1 MMLESLNLPTHL
13 IYFIMTVRTTA
24 LFKHP
29 AEEIFWSSPMIL
41 DRYFSLDEFREM
53 AERYPDL
60 RMEREQNGKIR
71 IMSPVKAG
79 SGKRENKV
87 GFFLTRW
94 NYEKKLGEV
103 FSPST
108 GIYLPDGAVKSP
120 DVAWVS
126 NQRMKNVSPEEE
138 ENDFLQVVPD
148 FIIEIRSQT
157 DRISRLKRKMT
168 DTWMK
173 NGVRLGW
180 LIDPFKEQVYIYR
193 GTAGPQTLAGFDGR
207 QLNGEDVLPGFELPL
222 EELKLKK
229 R

>member
-1 MMLESLNLPTHL
+1 
-13 IYFIMTVRTTA
+13 MTDRTSVIS
-24 LFKHP
+24 KHP

-108 GIYLPDGAVKSP
+108 GIYLPGGAVKSP
-120 DVAWVS
+120 DAAWVS
-126 NQRMKNVSPEEE
+126 NERMKNVSPEEE
-138 ENDFLQVVPD
+138 ENDFLRVVPD
-148 FIIEIRSQT
+148 FIIEIRSKT

-193 GTAGPQTLAGFDGR
+193 GTAGPEILEGFDGR
-207 QLNGEDVLPGFELPL
+207 KLDGEDVLPGFELPL
-222 EELKLKK
+222 EEMKLKK

>member
-1 MMLESLNLPTHL
+1 
-13 IYFIMTVRTTA
+13 MTDRTSVI
-24 LFKHP
+24 FKHP
-29 AEEIFWSSPMIL
+29 VEEIFWSSPMIL

-79 SGKRENKV
+79 SGKRELNA
-87 GFFLTRW
+87 GAFLVTW
-94 NYEKKLGEV
+94 NYQSKLGQCYG
-103 FSPST
+103 PST
-108 GIYLPDGAVKSP
+108 GIYLAGGAVKSP
-120 DVAWVS
+120 DAAWVS
-126 NQRMKNVSPEEE
+126 NERMKNVSPEEE
-138 ENDFLQVVPD
+138 ENDFLRVVPD
-148 FIIEIRSQT
+148 FIIEIRSKT

-193 GTAGPQTLAGFDGR
+193 GTAGPEIREGFDDR
-207 QLNGEDVLPGFELPL
+207 KLDGEDVLPGFELPL
-222 EELKLKK
+222 EEMKLKK